1 MILVDHEIRN
11 LCENQNLVTPY
22 NPELIN
28 PSSLDIRL
36 GNNLIVHVKGDGYF
50 TRLCKKLTGQ
60 EILEPCEKFLDIS
73 NRTKENPYIL
83 KPNEFVLAETLEYF
97 NIPANF
103 GVDMK
108 LKSSRA
114 REGLSHA
121 LAGWVDNGF
130 HGVLTLELKNYS
142 QYKTIGIYPGLRIGQ
157 MIFYRSETPEK
168 TYANGRYAGHKTVL
182 GSLDNVK

>member
-1 MILVDHEIRN
+1 MILVDWQIRL
-11 LCENQNLVTPY
+11 LCENQKLVEPY
-22 NPELIN
+22 DPELIN

-36 GNNLIVHVKGDGYF
+36 GNNLIVHVKGDGWF
-50 TRLCKKLTGQ
+50 TRLWKKITRQ
-60 EILEPCEKFLDIS
+60 EIIEPHEEFLDIS
-73 NRTKENPYIL
+73 DRTKEDPYIL

-121 LAGWVDNGF
+121 LAGWIDNGF

-142 QYKTIGIYPGLRIGQ
+142 DCKSISIYPRLRIGQ

-168 TYANGRYAGHKTVL
+168 TYQNGRYAGHKTVL
-182 GSLDNVK
+182 GSLDVVK